1 MSSIKQNNILIG
13 CLCALGCETLYG
25 LSYMFTKQATELAS
39 PFALLCWRFLIAFI
53 IMSVMVIGGI
63 IKIDLKSKNIRPLIM
78 VALFSPCIYFI
89 AETIGISQT
98 TASESG
104 VFLAC
109 IPVVSLVASTLI
121 LKKKPTKLQIIGILV
136 TLAGVII
143 TVFAVGASSSLSVIG
158 YAFLLGAVI
167 SYALYCV
174 FVDKA
179 SDFKGIEIT
188 YIMIAAGAVLFVSF
202 ALIEALINKNVIEL
216 MTLPFREGTFLI
228 AVLYQGIGSSVIS
241 FFLSNVAIAKIGVN
255 RTSSFIGVAT
265 VVSIVAGSV
274 ILKEAFTIYQIVGA
288 IVIIVGVYIANAK
301 SKSQ

>member
-1 MSSIKQNNILIG
+1 M
-13 CLCALGCETLYG
+13 
-25 LSYMFTKQATELAS
+25 TKQATELAS
-39 PFALLCWRFLIAFI
+39 PFALLGWRFLISFI
-53 IMSVMVIGGI
+53 IMSALVVCSVI
-63 IKIDLKSKNIRPLIM
+63 KVDLKNKNIRPLIM
-78 VALFSPCIYFI
+78 VALFSPSIYFI

-136 TLAGVII
+136 SLIGVII
-143 TVFAVGASSSLSVIG
+143 TVFAVGASSNFSVIG
-158 YAFLLGAVI
+158 YTFLLGAVV

-179 SDFKGIEIT
+179 SDFTGAEIT
-188 YIMIAAGAVLFVSF
+188 YIMLVAGAVLFVIYAF
-202 ALIEALINKNVIEL
+202 IEAFINENVTEL
-216 MTLPFREGTFLI
+216 VTLPIKESTFLI
-228 AVLYQGIGSSVIS
+228 AILYQGIGCSIIA

-265 VVSIVAGSV
+265 VVSIVAGAV
-274 ILKEAFTIYQIVGA
+274 ILKESFTTYQIVGA
-288 IVIIVGVYIANAK
+288 IVIITGVYIANTK
-301 SKSQ
+301 SKS

>member
-53 IMSVMVIGGI
+53 TMSVMVIGGI

-228 AVLYQGIGSSVIS
+228 AVLYQGIGCSVIS